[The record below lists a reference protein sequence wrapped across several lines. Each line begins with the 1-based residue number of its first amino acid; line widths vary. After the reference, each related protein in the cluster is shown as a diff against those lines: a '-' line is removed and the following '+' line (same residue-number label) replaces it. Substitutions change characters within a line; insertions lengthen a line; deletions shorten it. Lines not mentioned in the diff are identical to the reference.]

1 MLRSRFAP
9 SPTGLLHIGNAR
21 SAVLNW
27 AYIKNKGGEFILRI
41 DDTDKER
48 SKKKYENDIKK
59 DLSWLGIS
67 WNKTFNQSDRQNIY
81 DKKIQELKDKKR
93 IYPCFETQEELSLK
107 KKSQLTSGNPPIYD
121 RSSLKLTNK
130 EIDELLK
137 SGKKPHWRFKLHDST
152 IQWNDII
159 KGKISFE
166 SKNLSDPVLIR
177 ENGSLLYH
185 LPSVIDDIE
194 EEITNIIRGEDH
206 ITNTAFHIQIFEA
219 FDSKIPS
226 FGHHTFLT
234 DNQGKGFGKRLGSL
248 SIQKMKE
255 DGFENITI
263 LNYLLSIGS
272 SINLTKEI
280 LIDSLIKNFDIKS
293 LSSSSPKF
301 SIDVLRFLNK
311 NILQKYNFLD
321 VKNKFNESGINDV
334 DENFWLFI
342 QNNIEFFHECLEWR
356 NIIFS
361 TSSYNFDNPEFLKE
375 AALLLPDD
383 PFTINTWDEWILLIK
398 NKTGL
403 KGKDLFMPLRKA
415 LTGKEKGPE
424 LKYLLPLLTKE
435 KIVKKFNI
443 IS

>member
-27 AYIKNKGGEFILRI
+27 AYIKSKGGEFVLRI

-48 SKKKYENDIKK
+48 SKKEYEDSIKK
-59 DLSWLGIS
+59 DLLWLGIT
-67 WNKTFNQSDRQNIY
+67 WDKTFNQSDRENIY
-81 DKKIQELKDKKR
+81 KKKIQELKDNKR
-93 IYPCFETQEELSLK
+93 IYPCFESTEELSLK
-107 KKSQLTSGNPPIYD
+107 KKSQLTSGKPPIYD
-121 RSSLKLTNK
+121 RSSLKLTDEEINK
-130 EIDELLK
+130 LLK
-137 SGKKPHWRFKLHDST
+137 SGKKPHWRFKLNDT
-152 IQWNDII
+152 IIQWNDIV
-159 KGKISFE
+159 KGNVSFE
-166 SKNLSDPVLIR
+166 SKYLSDPVLIR
-177 ENGSLLYH
+177 EDGSLLYH

-194 EEITNIIRGEDH
+194 ENITNIIRGEDH

-219 FDSKIPS
+219 LNSKIPS

-248 SIQKMKE
+248 SIKKMKE

-263 LNYLLSIGS
+263 LNYLLSIGT

-280 LIDSLIKNFDIKS
+280 AVDFLIKNFNIKN

-301 SIDVLRFLNK
+301 SIDVLKLLNRD
-311 NILQKYNFLD
+311 ILQKFSFLD
-321 VKNKFNESGINDV
+321 VKHKFDDLEIKDV
-334 DENFWLFI
+334 DKNFWFFVK
-342 QNNIEFFHECLEWR
+342 NNIEFFHECLEWR
-356 NIIFS
+356 EIIFS
-361 TSSYNFDNPEFLKE
+361 SSTYFSEDSDLLKE
-375 AALLLPDD
+375 AAILLPDD
-383 PFTINTWDEWILLIK
+383 PFNIDTWDVWISLIK

-403 KGKDLFMPLRKA
+403 KGKNLFMPLRKA

-435 KIVKKFNI
+435 KILKKFNI
-443 IS
+443 IT

>member
-27 AYIKNKGGEFILRI
+27 AYIKNRGGEFILRI

-107 KKSQLTSGNPPIYD
+107 KKSQLTSGKPPIYD